1 MARGPVALS
10 LEEARGGSAERA
22 LLTHRDAPPRIL
34 HRRER
39 AREAPFGAS
48 RPSR

>member
-10 LEEARGGSAERA
+10 LEEARGGSAEHA
-22 LLTHRDAPPRIL
+22 LRTYRDAPSRIL
-34 HRRER
+34 HQRER
-39 AREAPFGAS
+39 ARETPCGVS